1 MAIKLFNSVHGFSV
15 GVSQDNIIDAT
26 GNIVANNLLVNGD
39 TDLGNISNVTI
50 DGGSNGQALTTDGN
64 GNLSWTTF
72 NTTNTIS
79 NGNSNVSVS
88 ANSNV
93 NISVNGVSNV
103 VTISDVSLSTNGNLS
118 LNGNV
123 SSSSYVDV
131 TDTIASYSNNSTV
144 NFPNFSGMVL
154 VNDTSDGRV
163 DLWLCGGGFTSLI
176 GSSTTSLTQAGNI
189 THNSNISGYT
199 WTNDT
204 GNTISASF
212 AKIKTRNN
220 S

>member
-1 MAIKLFNSVHGFSV
+1 M
-15 GVSQDNIIDAT
+15 
-26 GNIVANNLLVNGD
+26 
-39 TDLGNISNVTI
+39 
-50 DGGSNGQALTTDGN
+50 
-64 GNLSWTTF
+64 
-72 NTTNTIS
+72 S

-103 VTISDVSLSTNGNLS
+103 VTISDVSLSTKGNLS

-131 TDTIASYSNNSTV
+131 TDTLASNSNNSTV
-144 NFPNFSGMVL
+144 NFPNFSGL
-154 VNDTSDGRV
+154 ILANDVTYGRV
-163 DLWLCGGGFTSLI
+163 DLWLCGGGFTSRI
-176 GSSTTSLTQAGNI
+176 GSSTTSLTQVGNI

>member
-131 TDTIASYSNNSTV
+131 TDSNASYSNSSTV
-144 NFPNFSGMVL
+144 NFPNFSGMIV
-154 VNDTSDGRV
+154 VNNTGSTGMV
-163 DLWLCGGGFTSLI
+163 DLWLCGGGSTAKL
-176 GSSTTSLTQAGNI
+176 GSSGNTGQTGNIAYNGNI
-189 THNSNISGYT
+189 TGYT

-204 GNTISASF
+204 GNTITVSF
-212 AKIKTRNN
+212 AKIKTRNLG
-220 S
+220 